1 MTMLKNFK
9 LGTKLMGGFIMT
21 ASLIL
26 IVGILSFFKQN
37 DTLKDLHFI
46 AEQTTKALQDSQDME
61 KSLFVVSSNT
71 NVLLSPFLSAAD
83 RQGIVKTLN
92 EVRAERAKIQES
104 FLATPVAKMVESEW
118 KESLQAM
125 KLAAIVNN
133 QLLAYSNELV
143 AMDILSP
150 FRMQRDIERF
160 ELELESDIFKLIDL
174 LQKRIPYDGNI
185 DDQATQIGK
194 WLTNIGTNN
203 PDIRAA
209 ADTVRP
215 LHSQFY
221 RGVIQVKDLAARGET
236 TQAAQIV
243 DNQLKP
249 LMAEMVKALAATDMF
264 LEKATEIFSSMTNLL
279 LKDAR
284 VSMETASK
292 AATAMANKVNAISDE
307 AAAGAVKAADAGKTI
322 SLICM
327 AAGVFLAVT
336 LGFLLTR
343 TITKPLFLGVDL
355 ARSMSDGDMT
365 KQMNVDQRDEIG
377 ALAKALNEMAGN
389 LRKMFGDI
397 HSGVGNVDSSSSQLA
412 AISLQMSTNL
422 ASAAKR
428 LEQVAAAAEEMSS
441 NQNTIAAAMEQASTN
456 VNMVATSAEEM
467 NATITE
473 IASNSAKAKKITA
486 EAVSHSQKASERVDE
501 LGRAADDINK
511 VTEVITEISEQ
522 TNLLALNAT
531 IEAARAGEVGRGF
544 AVVANEIKDLAK
556 QTAEATLD
564 IKNKI
569 QGIQQA
575 TGVTVKE
582 INEISSVIVDVDN
595 IVATIASAVEEQ
607 SVTTKEIA
615 ENVAQASQGITE
627 VNENVAQS
635 SIASQEIA
643 RDIADVS
650 NTANELTGASNQVKV
665 SAEDLKRISDKLNT
679 MIARFKI

>member
-9 LGTKLMGGFIMT
+9 LGIKLMGGFILT

-26 IVGILSFFKQN
+26 AVGVLAFFQQNKILE
-37 DTLKDLHFI
+37 DLNFI
-46 AEQTTKALQDSQDME
+46 SQHSSSALELAQSIE
-61 KSLFVVSSNT
+61 SNL
-71 NVLLSPFLSAAD
+71 NSIDASVNLLLSPYLSADD
-83 RQGIVKTLN
+83 RRHTVQRIVTGRNKRTKLS
-92 EVRAERAKIQES
+92 ES
-104 FLATPVAKMVESEW
+104 FVANPVAKMVDAEW
-118 KESLQAM
+118 KAFQQAVVDLT
-125 KLAAIVNN
+125 KTNSQIV
-133 QLLAYSNELV
+133 AYSNELV

-150 FRMQRDIERF
+150 YRMQRDSERF
-160 ELELESDIFKLIDL
+160 ELEIVRDTLRLTEMLSR
-174 LQKRIPYDGNI
+174 RIPYEGNT
-185 DDQATQIGK
+185 DPQATQMGK
-194 WLTNIGTNN
+194 WLADIGTTN
-203 PDIRAA
+203 PAIRAI
-209 ADTVRP
+209 ADTLRP
-215 LHSQFY
+215 LHRQFY
-221 RGVIQVKDLAARGET
+221 RLAAQAKDLAARGET
-236 TQAAQIV
+236 TQAAQIIA
-243 DNQLKP
+243 DQLKP
-249 LMAEMVKALAATDMF
+249 LLAEIIKGVASMDEV
-264 LEKATEIFSSMTNLL
+264 LEKSERTFRNMTELL
-279 LKDAR
+279 LKEGEENMAKTAK
-284 VSMETASK
+284 TASIL
-292 AATAMANKVNAISDE
+292 ADKVNAISAE
-307 AAAGAVKAADAGKTI
+307 AVAGAVRDADAGKTV